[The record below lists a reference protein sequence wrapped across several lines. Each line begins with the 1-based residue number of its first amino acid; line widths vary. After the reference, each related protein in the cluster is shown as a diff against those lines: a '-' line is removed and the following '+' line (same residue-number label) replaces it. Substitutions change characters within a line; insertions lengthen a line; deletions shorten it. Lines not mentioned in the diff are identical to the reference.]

1 MPSTEEGAGESP
13 QWFTQIAHEL
23 SAAWAISRKDMITYY
38 IKPNIIV
45 SGILFPLFMFLA
57 FAVGKNAPP
66 GTLIPG
72 LIAITLLFSASSIEP
87 VSIPIERRV
96 KTFDRL
102 LAAPISL
109 HSLVFGESVSGFLY
123 SLGIACLPLALGII
137 LFATPIEHAPVLL
150 IAMVL
155 TAFCFATLGTLFAA
169 YPTENVGEVMS
180 MLNTVRLPLIFI
192 SGVFIPI
199 SEIPQIGQEIALLSP
214 LTYGNDMISYA
225 YTGVS
230 LYSPMLD
237 IAALLIFILIF
248 QFVANRLYKKFNE

>member
-1 MPSTEEGAGESP
+1 VASTPSTDPGIRLKRLAR
-13 QWFTQIAHEL
+13 EL
-23 SAAWAISRKDMITYY
+23 AAAWAISRKDMRIYY
-38 IKPNIIV
+38 LKPNIIV
-45 SGILFPLFMFLA
+45 MGILFPLFMFLA
-57 FAVGKNAPP
+57 FAIGKNAPP

-109 HSLVFGESVSGFLY
+109 HSLVFGESLSGFLY
-123 SLGIACLPLALGII
+123 SLGIAFMPLLIGVF
-137 LFATPIEHAPVLL
+137 LFSTPILSVPALI
-150 IAMVL
+150 IAMAL

-180 MLNTVRLPLIFI
+180 ILNTVRLPLIFI

-199 SEIPQIGQEIALLSP
+199 SSMPLVGQDIALFSP
-214 LTYGNDMISYA
+214 LTYGNDMIGFA
-225 YTGVS
+225 YTGTS
-230 LYSPMLD
+230 LFSPLLD
-237 IAALLIFILIF
+237 ILALFIFILIF

>member
-1 MPSTEEGAGESP
+1 MSG
-13 QWFTQIAHEL
+13 
-23 SAAWAISRKDMITYY
+23 AWAIARKDMRIYY
-38 IKPNIIV
+38 LKPNIIV

-57 FAVGKNAPP
+57 FAIGKNAPP

-102 LAAPISL
+102 LSAPISL
-109 HSLVFGESVSGFLY
+109 HSLVFGESLSGFLY
-123 SLGIACLPLALGII
+123 SLGIACLPLVIGVI
-137 LFATPIEHAPVLL
+137 LFSTPIVHAAVLV
-150 IAMVL
+150 IAMAL

-199 SEIPQIGQEIALLSP
+199 SAMPQIGQEIAFLSP
-214 LTYGNDMISYA
+214 LTYGNDMIEYA
-225 YTGVS
+225 YTGTS
-230 LYSPMLD
+230 LFSPVLD
-237 IAALLIFILIF
+237 ILALLIFILIF

>member
-1 MPSTEEGAGESP
+1 MPSIDHEGWAKRLSR
-13 QWFTQIAHEL
+13 EL
-23 SAAWAISRKDMITYY
+23 SAAWAIARKDMRIYY

-45 SGILFPLFMFLA
+45 SGLLFPLFMFLA
-57 FAVGKNAPP
+57 FAIGRNAPP

-72 LIAITLLFSASSIEP
+72 LISITLLFSASSIEP

-102 LAAPISL
+102 LSAPISL
-109 HSLVFGESVSGFLY
+109 YSLVSGESLSGFLY
-123 SLGIACLPLALGII
+123 SLGIACLPLAIGII
-137 LFATPIEHAPVLL
+137 MFSTSIENAPVLA
-150 IAMVL
+150 ISMIL

-199 SEIPQIGQEIALLSP
+199 TAMPQIGKDISLISP
-214 LTYGNDMISYA
+214 LTYGNDMIEYA
-225 YTGVS
+225 YTGKS
-230 LYSPMLD
+230 LFSPLLD
-237 IAALLIFILIF
+237 IAVLVIFILIF
-248 QFVANRLYKKFNE
+248 QIAANYLYKKFNE

>member
-1 MPSTEEGAGESP
+1 MPSINHES
-13 QWFTQIAHEL
+13 WSKRLSREL
-23 SAAWAISRKDMITYY
+23 SAAWAIARKDMRIYY
-38 IKPNIIV
+38 LKPNIIV

-57 FAVGKNAPP
+57 FAIGKNAPP

-72 LIAITLLFSASSIEP
+72 LISITLLFSASSIEP

-102 LAAPISL
+102 LSAPISL
-109 HSLVFGESVSGFLY
+109 YSLVSGESLSGFLY
-123 SLGIACLPLALGII
+123 SLGIACLPLAIGIVV
-137 LFATPIEHAPVLL
+137 FSTPIVNAPVLVV
-150 IAMVL
+150 AMIL

-199 SEIPQIGQEIALLSP
+199 STMPEIGQEIALISP
-214 LTYGNDMISYA
+214 LTYGNDMIEYA
-225 YTGVS
+225 YTGRS
-230 LYSPMLD
+230 LFSPLLD
-237 IAALLIFILIF
+237 IVVQVVFILVF
-248 QFVANRLYKKFNE
+248 QITANYLYKKFNE

>member
-1 MPSTEEGAGESP
+1 MPSIDYDGLAERLSR
-13 QWFTQIAHEL
+13 EL
-23 SAAWAISRKDMITYY
+23 SAAWAIARKDMRTYY

-57 FAVGKNAPP
+57 FAIGKDAPP

-102 LAAPISL
+102 LSAPISF
-109 HSLVFGESVSGFLY
+109 HSLVFGESLSGFLY
-123 SLGIACLPLALGII
+123 SLGIACLPLAAGIV
-137 LFATPIEHAPVLL
+137 LFSTPVEHALVLV
-150 IAMVL
+150 IAMAL

-180 MLNTVRLPLIFI
+180 MLNTLRLPLIFI
-192 SGVFIPI
+192 SGVFIPM
-199 SEIPQIGQEIALLSP
+199 SAMPQIGQEIALFSP
-214 LTYGNDMISYA
+214 LTYGNDMIEFA
-225 YTGVS
+225 YTGTS
-230 LYSPMLD
+230 LFSPLLD
-237 IAALLIFILIF
+237 IVALVIFILIF

>member
-1 MPSTEEGAGESP
+1 MPSIERNEKVRSLFERIS
-13 QWFTQIAHEL
+13 HEL

-57 FAVGKNAPP
+57 FAIGKNAPP

-102 LAAPISL
+102 LSAPISL
-109 HSLVFGESVSGFLY
+109 HSLVFGESISGFLY
-123 SLGIACLPLALGII
+123 SLGIACLPLII
-137 LFATPIEHAPVLL
+137 GVVFFGTTIENVPVLAV
-150 IAMVL
+150 AMAL

-199 SEIPQIGQEIALLSP
+199 SEIPKIGQTIALCSP
-214 LTYGNDMISYA
+214 LTYGNDMINYA
-225 YTGVS
+225 YTGTS
-230 LYSPMLD
+230 LFSPIID
-237 IAALLIFILIF
+237 VIALCIFIGMF

>member
-1 MPSTEEGAGESP
+1 MPSIDHEGWTVRLSREM
-13 QWFTQIAHEL
+13 
-23 SAAWAISRKDMITYY
+23 SAAWAIAKKDMRIYY
-38 IKPNIIV
+38 LKPNIIV
-45 SGILFPLFMFLA
+45 MGILFPLFMFLA
-57 FAVGKNAPP
+57 FAIGKNAPP

-109 HSLVFGESVSGFLY
+109 HSLVFGESLSGFLY
-123 SLGIACLPLALGII
+123 SLGIACLPLIVGVTVYSTKIVY
-137 LFATPIEHAPVLL
+137 APVLL
-150 IAMVL
+150 LAMVL
-155 TAFCFATLGTLFAA
+155 TGFCFATLGTLFAA

-199 SEIPQIGQEIALLSP
+199 AAMPLVGQEIAFISP
-214 LTYGNDMISYA
+214 LTYGNDMIEFD
-225 YTGVS
+225 YTGTS
-230 LYSPMLD
+230 MFSPLLD
-237 IAALLIFILIF
+237 IAALIIFILIF

>member
-1 MPSTEEGAGESP
+1 MPSTDPSEQKRIWIQRLS
-13 QWFTQIAHEL
+13 HEL

-57 FAVGKNAPP
+57 FAIGKNAPP

-102 LAAPISL
+102 LSAPISL

-123 SLGIACLPLALGII
+123 SLGIACMPLIIGII
-137 LFATPIEHAPVLL
+137 FFGTPIMHAPVLI
-150 IAMVL
+150 IAMAL

-180 MLNTVRLPLIFI
+180 ILNTVRLPLIFI
-192 SGVFIPI
+192 SGVFIPL
-199 SEIPQIGQEIALLSP
+199 SEIPPAGQIVSMFSP

-225 YTGVS
+225 YTGTS
-230 LYSPMLD
+230 LFSPVWD
-237 IAALLIFILIF
+237 IGALLIFILIF
-248 QFVANRLYKKFNE
+248 QLVAERLYKKFNE

>member
-1 MPSTEEGAGESP
+1 MPSIDRTGLSERLSREA
-13 QWFTQIAHEL
+13 
-23 SAAWAISRKDMITYY
+23 SAAWAIARKDMRIYY
-38 IKPNIIV
+38 LKPNIIV

-57 FAVGKNAPP
+57 FAIGKNAPP

-102 LAAPISL
+102 LSAPISL
-109 HSLVFGESVSGFLY
+109 HSLVFGESLSGFLY
-123 SLGIACLPLALGII
+123 SLGIACLPLVIGVI
-137 LFATPIEHAPVLL
+137 LFSTPVVHPLVLL
-150 IAMVL
+150 VAMAL

-199 SEIPQIGQEIALLSP
+199 SAMPQIGQEIAFLSP
-214 LTYGNDMISYA
+214 LTYGNDMIEYA
-225 YTGVS
+225 YTGTS
-230 LYSPMLD
+230 LFSPLVD
-237 IAALLIFILIF
+237 IVALLVCILIF

>member
-1 MPSTEEGAGESP
+1 MSVISQNFGIERVLR
-13 QWFTQIAHEL
+13 EL
-23 SAAWAISRKDMITYY
+23 SAAWAIARKDMRTYY
-38 IKPNIIV
+38 LKPNIIV

-57 FAVGKNAPP
+57 FAIGKNAPP

-102 LAAPISL
+102 LSAPISL
-109 HSLVFGESVSGFLY
+109 HSLVFGESLSGFLY
-123 SLGIACLPLALGII
+123 SLGIACLPLVIGII
-137 LFATPIEHAPVLL
+137 LFSTSIVYALTLVV
-150 IAMVL
+150 AMAL

-199 SEIPQIGQEIALLSP
+199 SAMPQIGQEIAFFSP
-214 LTYGNDMISYA
+214 LTYGNDMIEYA
-225 YTGVS
+225 YTGTS
-230 LYSPMLD
+230 LFSPLLD
-237 IAALLIFILIF
+237 ILALLIFILIF
-248 QFVANRLYKKFNE
+248 QFVANRLYKKFNT